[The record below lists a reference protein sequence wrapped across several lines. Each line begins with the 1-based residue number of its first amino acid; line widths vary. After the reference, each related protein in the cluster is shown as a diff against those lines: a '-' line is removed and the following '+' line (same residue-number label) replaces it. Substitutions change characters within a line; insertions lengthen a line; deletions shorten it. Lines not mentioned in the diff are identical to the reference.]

1 MNINNIKNLLKVYFY
16 ENWKNDVI
24 YNFVIMIVLSL
35 MFVLLAAWPF
45 QNSVIYI
52 TAVVLIIYYPCRVF
66 SKLHQASSRIHYLT
80 IPASN
85 SEKVVTGMF
94 LANIYYVLGIM
105 ISITLGLLISYPIMH
120 IIDPEYFAGLG
131 IHNLGEFIMTY
142 TPLSFVKSDE
152 FAQMVLKLYAGIA
165 AMFFAAIYFKKS
177 PFWKMML
184 VGFIVSLV
192 VSAIMFGTEWLNVLA
207 TVPAEIRNG
216 NYYKTEHYLATSS
229 DWFSYVTYSLVIVY
243 FYAMSFLRMRETEA

>member
-1 MNINNIKNLLKVYFY
+1 MNINNIKNLLRVYFY

-45 QNSVIYI
+45 QNSVIYLA
-52 TAVVLIIYYPCRVF
+52 AVVLIIYYPCRVF

-105 ISITLGLLISYPIMH
+105 ISITLGLLIAYPIMS
-120 IIDPEYFAGLG
+120 IISPEYFAGLG
-131 IHNLGEFIMTY
+131 IHNVREYIMTY
-142 TPLSFVKSDE
+142 TPLSFVKSDN
-152 FAQMVLKLYAGIA
+152 FVQMVLNLYTGIA
-165 AMFFAAIYFKKS
+165 VMFFAAIYFKKS
-177 PFWKMML
+177 PFWKLML

-192 VSAIMFGTEWLNVLA
+192 VGAIMWGTEWLNVLA

-229 DWFSYVTYSLVIVY
+229 AWFSYVMYGLAIVY